1 MNLSAKH
8 VRLFLRPIQPLF
20 LLGGALLY
28 SLGAAIASFLGKPID
43 LYLYLF
49 GQGLVTS
56 LQLMAHFLLAYHEP
70 RLEEEDDQP
79 ASTSSVSSTNDH
91 TGLPRQTTFYVAI
104 TFLVLAATMVSILLV
119 GRQVPLV
126 AWLILLFIFL
136 GFFFYITPP
145 IRLCTSGYGELI
157 MSLVIAGLIPTF
169 CFSLQTGGL
178 HRLLVMSTTPLVA
191 LHFATM
197 IALEL
202 PDYASNIKRDKRTL
216 MVRLGWVTAMKM
228 HDLAILFAAASF
240 TVAFFNGLPRRVSIG
255 VLIALPLA
263 AAQIWQMDRIRRGY
277 PARYRTL
284 INVALSLFGLTAYLE
299 LIGYL
304 LS

>member
-1 MNLSAKH
+1 
-8 VRLFLRPIQPLF
+8 
-20 LLGGALLY
+20 
-28 SLGAAIASFLGKPID
+28 
-43 LYLYLF
+43 
-49 GQGLVTS
+49 
-56 LQLMAHFLLAYHEP
+56 
-70 RLEEEDDQP
+70 
-79 ASTSSVSSTNDH
+79 
-91 TGLPRQTTFYVAI
+91 
-104 TFLVLAATMVSILLV
+104 
-119 GRQVPLV
+119 
-126 AWLILLFIFL
+126 
-136 GFFFYITPP
+136 
-145 IRLCTSGYGELI
+145 

-169 CFSLQTGGL
+169 CFALQTGEL

-202 PDYASNIKRDKRTL
+202 PDYASNIKWDKRTL
-216 MVRLGWVTAMKM
+216 MIRLGWATAMKL
-228 HDLAILFAAASF
+228 HDLAILFAVASF
-240 TVAFFNGLPRRVSIG
+240 TVAFFNGLPRRVTIG

-284 INVALSLFGLTAYLE
+284 INVALSLFGLTTYLE

>member
-1 MNLSAKH
+1 MNLNAKH
-8 VRLFLRPIQPLF
+8 FRLFLRLSRPLF

-28 SLGAAIASFLGKPID
+28 SLGAAIASFLGRTID
-43 LYLYLF
+43 LYLYLL

-56 LQLMAHFLLAYHEP
+56 LQLMAHFLLVYHEP
-70 RLEEEDDQP
+70 RSEEDDQP
-79 ASTSSVSSTNDH
+79 DSFSNVRGYFDLS
-91 TGLPRQTTFYVAI
+91 GLPHRATFYIAI
-104 TFLVLAATMVSILLV
+104 TFLVLAATLVSILLV
-119 GRQVPLV
+119 GRQVPLI

-136 GFFFYITPP
+136 GVFLYSTPP
-145 IRLCTSGYGELI
+145 IRLYTSGYGELT

-169 CFSLQTGGL
+169 CFALQTGDL

-202 PDYASNIKRDKRTL
+202 PDYASNIKWDKGTL
-216 MVRLGWVTAMKM
+216 MVRLGWATAMKL
-228 HDLAILFAAASF
+228 HDLAILFAVASF
-240 TVAFFNGLPRRVSIG
+240 VVAFFNGLPRRVTIG

-263 AAQIWQMDRIRRGY
+263 IAQIWQMDRIRRGY

>member
-1 MNLSAKH
+1 MNLNAKNF
-8 VRLFLRPIQPLF
+8 RLFLTLSRPIF
-20 LLGGALLY
+20 ILGGVLLY
-28 SLGAAIASFLGKPID
+28 GLGAAIASFLGKPID
-43 LYLYLF
+43 LYLYLL

-56 LQLMAHFLLAYHEP
+56 LQLMTHFLLAYHEP
-70 RLEEEDDQP
+70 RLEEDDQP
-79 ASTSSVSSTNDH
+79 VSFSNVRDSIGL
-91 TGLPRQTTFYVAI
+91 TGLPSRATFYIAI
-104 TFLVLAATMVSILLV
+104 TFLVLAATQVSILLV

-136 GFFFYITPP
+136 SFFLYSTPP
-145 IRLCTSGYGELI
+145 VRLYTSGYGELT

-169 CFSLQTGGL
+169 CFALQTGEL

-202 PDYASNIKRDKRTL
+202 PDYASNIKWDRRTL
-216 MVRLGWVTAMKM
+216 MVRLGWATAMKL
-228 HDLAILFAAASF
+228 HDLAILFAIASF
-240 TVAFFNGLPRRVSIG
+240 AVAFFNGLPRRVMIG

-263 AAQIWQMDRIRRGY
+263 IAQIWQMDRIRRGY

-284 INVALSLFGLTAYLE
+284 INAALSLFGLTAYLE

-304 LS
+304 MS